1 MKEVFFSAG
10 MPRAGNTL
18 LSSLVNQNKDII
30 INAQSPVIDMIHD
43 LSLMK
48 EHLIFRNFPD
58 HRSFNN
64 VFNNI
69 FNHYYKDFTT
79 KYIIDRGPW
88 GTPGN
93 LKALKQII
101 EKPKFI
107 ILYRPVLEVLASFID
122 LEKPTNI
129 EKRCFELMHLRGK
142 EGMIDK
148 SLYSIHNI
156 LKEKEDYLVI
166 YYNNLVIDP
175 LKEIKKI
182 YEFLNVPFENIVI
195 DGFNQFK
202 VNDIM
207 YDDSVYAVD
216 YHKIRTDKI
225 MKINRDIEKVLPKEI
240 IKLYSNRDIL

>member
-64 VFNNI
+64 VFKNI

-88 GTPGN
+88 
-93 LKALKQII
+93 
-101 EKPKFI
+101 E
-107 ILYRPVLEVLASFID
+107 
-122 LEKPTNI
+122 
-129 EKRCFELMHLRGK
+129 H
-142 EGMIDK
+142 
-148 SLYSIHNI
+148 
-156 LKEKEDYLVI
+156 LVI
-166 YYNNLVIDP
+166 
-175 LKEIKKI
+175 
-182 YEFLNVPFENIVI
+182 
-195 DGFNQFK
+195 
-202 VNDIM
+202 
-207 YDDSVYAVD
+207 
-216 YHKIRTDKI
+216 
-225 MKINRDIEKVLPKEI
+225 
-240 IKLYSNRDIL
+240 